1 MKQRLL
7 VFISL
12 MFSIGCI
19 ANFSYAATVGN
30 SLDLDIPNRSAILRE
45 EAVNG
50 TLNEYE
56 QAIKLKG
63 SIDLEFMRD
72 KKLHVTNELSGAK
85 LDGQWRMVKLG
96 MTIVNRVEPY
106 IKIGTSDLEA
116 SWKHM
121 PQEIAMDADNGFAWG
136 GGLKAVIWE
145 FENIGLRITADGQ
158 YRTTEPDVGSISVN
172 RISIKDTG
180 AKFKIDEWQAG
191 LFLSKK
197 FEIPLKWQSI
207 YVVPYTGA
215 VYADSN
221 ADVSFKDPANPG
233 TDYTLFDGNNKKP
246 YGLVL
251 GIDVM
256 PNLNSAFTY
265 NLELRFA
272 DETALSLGGAM
283 KF

>member
-1 MKQRLL
+1 M
-7 VFISL
+7 IS
-12 MFSIGCI
+12 ICCI
-19 ANFSYAATVGN
+19 AEKNGFAATVGN
-30 SLDLDIPNRSAILRE
+30 SLDLDIPERSAILRE
-45 EAVNG
+45 QAVGEALD
-50 TLNEYE
+50 TYE

-63 SIDLEFMRD
+63 SIDVEFMRD
-72 KKLHVTNELSGAK
+72 KKLHVSNELNGAK
-85 LDGQWRMVKLG
+85 LNGQWNMVKFG
-96 MTIVNRVEPY
+96 MTIINRVEPY

-116 SWKHM
+116 TWKRGY
-121 PQEIAMDADNGFAWG
+121 QEMVVDADNGLAWG

-145 FENIGLRITADGQ
+145 FENIGLRFTLDSQ
-158 YRTTEPDVGSISVN
+158 YRTTEPDIESIILSKA
-172 RISIKDTG
+172 SIKDAG

-233 TDYTLFDGNNKKP
+233 ADYDLFDGNNKKL
-246 YGLVL
+246 YGLIL
-251 GIDVM
+251 GIDIM
-256 PNLNSAFTY
+256 PSLASAFIC
-265 NLELRFA
+265 NLELRLV
-272 DETALSLGGAM
+272 DETTISLGGTM